1 MGECTKELSVSKYP
15 HLFQPITLAGTYFKN
30 RIFAS
35 PTGYMDSNRFGEVPA
50 EAIAYY
56 ERKAKGGAASVCIGD
71 LTVDSKLGRIAKDVP
86 IDDPFNFVMF
96 NRITNAV
103 RMQGANCSAELCHAG
118 LYAARSSGIKG
129 EASRGLAYG
138 PVEDVVDGRIILP
151 MTEEMIW
158 DVVAKFAKAAE
169 SAKNVGFTMVT
180 LHAGHGWLLSQFMS
194 PVVNTRKDKWGGPSV
209 ENRSRLIIE
218 ICKAIRKV
226 CGPKF
231 PIEIRITGDEVY
243 DGGYTI
249 EDGIAFAKQIED
261 YCDLI
266 HVSAGNHEVEEVFC
280 VTTPN
285 MFMPDGVNVKYAAE
299 IKKHV
304 KTPVATVGSL
314 DDPELMEEIIASGK
328 ADVVE
333 MARGLI
339 CDPDIPLKARLG
351 KEKEIRKCMR
361 CLSCFSSIMSVGQ
374 FYCAINPQAGRELE
388 ARYEIEPAH
397 KKKVLIAGGGIAGM
411 EAALTCEKRGHEVIL
426 CEKSE
431 RLGGALRCEEK
442 VPFKWRLSEY
452 LDGQERAIKNSS
464 IELHLNTEVTPE
476 YAKSVN
482 ADVIIAALGARPV
495 KPPIPG
501 IDGENVM
508 CAEEA
513 YVEPEKT
520 KDSVVILGAGLVGV
534 ELGVFL
540 AGMGKK
546 VSIVEMSDHIN
557 DGGQT
562 HHLKGLKVEVK
573 KRGIRIH
580 FSTKAE
586 EITKDGIR
594 CSSDGKELF
603 VEGETVIYAVGQRP
617 LREEGT
623 ALAYCAPEFYPIG
636 DCITPKTIM
645 NATSQAYYTA
655 RNIGRV

>member
-1 MGECTKELSVSKYP
+1 MSEMKYP

-35 PTGYMDSNRFGEVPA
+35 PTGYMDSNRFGEVPT

-56 ERKAKGGAASVCIGD
+56 ERKAKGGAASVCVGD

-86 IDDPFNFVMF
+86 LDNPYSFVMF

-103 RMQGANCSAELCHAG
+103 RMQGANVSAELCHAG
-118 LYAARSSGIKG
+118 MYAARSSGIKG

-138 PVEDVVDGRIILP
+138 PVEDVIDGRIILP

-158 DVVAKFAKAAE
+158 DVVGKFAAAADY
-169 SAKNVGFTMVT
+169 AKRAGFTMVT
-180 LHAGHGWLLSQFMS
+180 LHGAHGWLLSQFMS
-194 PVVNTRKDKWGGPSV
+194 PLVNTRTDKWGGPDI
-209 ENRSRLIIE
+209 ENRSRLAVE
-218 ICKAIRKV
+218 ICKAIRKT

-231 PIEIRITGDEVY
+231 PIEIRISGSEVY
-243 DGGYTI
+243 DGGYGI
-249 EDGIAFAKQIED
+249 EEGIAFAKQIED

-266 HVSAGNHEVEEVFC
+266 HVSAGNHEVEEVFG
-280 VTTPN
+280 VTHPN
-285 MFMPDGVNVKYAAE
+285 VFQPDGVNVKYAAE
-299 IKKHV
+299 IKKHI
-304 KTPVATVGSL
+304 KTPVATVGAL

-339 CDPDIPLKARLG
+339 CDPDVPLKARAG
-351 KEKEIRKCMR
+351 KEQEIRKCMR

-388 ARYEIEPAH
+388 ARYEIAPAV
-397 KKKVLIAGGGIAGM
+397 KKKVLVAGGGIAGM
-411 EAALTCEKRGHEVIL
+411 EAALTCRKRGHEVIL
-426 CEKSE
+426 CEKSG

-442 VPFKWRLSEY
+442 VPFKEKLSEY
-452 LDGQERAIKNSS
+452 LDAQEKAVKNSD
-464 IELHLNTEVTPE
+464 IELHLNTEVTAE
-476 YAKSVN
+476 YARSVQ

-501 IDGENVM
+501 IDGGNVM
-508 CAEEA
+508 SAEEA

-520 KDSVVILGAGLVGV
+520 EDTVVILGAGLVGV
-534 ELGVFL
+534 ELGIFL

-562 HHLKGLKVEVK
+562 HHLRGVKVEIR
-573 KRGIRIH
+573 KRGVQMH

-586 EITKDGIR
+586 EITAEGIQ
-594 CSSDGKELF
+594 CSVDGKETF
-603 VEGETVIYAVGQRP
+603 VEGKTVIYAVGQKP
-617 LREEGT
+617 LREETT

-636 DCITPKTIM
+636 DCIVPKTIM

-655 RNIGRV
+655 RNVGRI